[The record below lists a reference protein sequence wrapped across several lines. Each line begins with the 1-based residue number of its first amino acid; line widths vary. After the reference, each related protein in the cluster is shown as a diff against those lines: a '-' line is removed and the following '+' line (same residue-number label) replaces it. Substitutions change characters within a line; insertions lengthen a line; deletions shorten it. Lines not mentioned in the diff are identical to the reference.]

1 LNNENG
7 WVNKQEGLAL
17 KPHGDPWLTPNGKP
31 LPKPN
36 LESNEPS
43 MPLSKKPYQVS
54 QSMDSKY
61 MIPDRVIGTSGSKI
75 APTLYVA
82 IGLSGAVQ
90 HIAGM
95 KESEIVISINI
106 DENSHIVDESDIF
119 IKGRMEDVIPKLVDK
134 IKDQMQAISVRST

>member
-1 LNNENG
+1 
-7 WVNKQEGLAL
+7 
-17 KPHGDPWLTPNGKP
+17 
-31 LPKPN
+31 
-36 LESNEPS
+36 
-43 MPLSKKPYQVS
+43 
-54 QSMDSKY
+54 
-61 MIPDRVIGTSGSKI
+61 
-75 APTLYVA
+75 
-82 IGLSGAVQ
+82 VQ